1 MMTNHGMHVYYVLVA
16 IFAALLP
23 VTVYAQSEISVDVE
37 LDEYSIGDHIVFVLS
52 VPNILNESATLT
64 ISHDLQTVDSVEIL
78 VPNMTSIYT
87 SPDPIDSF
95 YLPGIWMMQIE
106 YGNMSAN
113 DVFTILDSDTVLLPS
128 WFKNIVVLWN
138 GEVMTDVDY
147 GEYLFLLYNA
157 KILDS
162 PVPVEIQS
170 ATIPDWFKN
179 LSTKLWIE
187 GHIDDSTYIN
197 IIDYLLEE
205 IIILE

>member
-1 MMTNHGMHVYYVLVA
+1 MMANHGMHVYYVLVA

-113 DVFTILDSDTVLLPS
+113 DVFTILDSDTVLLPL

-157 KILDS
+157 KILKS
-162 PVPVEIQS
+162 FWYQNFYS
-170 ATIPDWFKN
+170 HS
-179 LSTKLWIE
+179 L
-187 GHIDDSTYIN
+187 
-197 IIDYLLEE
+197 
-205 IIILE
+205 

>member
-1 MMTNHGMHVYYVLVA
+1 MMANHGMHVYYVLVA

-113 DVFTILDSDTVLLPS
+113 DVFTILDSDTVLLPL

>member
-64 ISHDLQTVDSVEIL
+64 ISHDLQAVGSVEIL
-78 VPNMTSIYT
+78 VPNMTSTYT

-113 DVFTILDSDTVLLPS
+113 DVFTILDSDTVLLPL

>member
-113 DVFTILDSDTVLLPS
+113 DVFTILDSDTVLLPL